1 MANRRSAKSADVLT
15 NADIASRIRRPWE
28 DMTTTVDRIK
38 NWTKD
43 GALAFRG
50 KKHPGTGS
58 HRRYAPEAI
67 LDAAILMALT
77 DAGLAAVRVG
87 QFQGVDKQTVI
98 GLGRMGAAAVFDPA
112 HAPGRALAANE
123 KVYLVIAGSPRAS
136 VHTTYL
142 AYATPE
148 KLPEIDLLKPT
159 PLQSPAST
167 KTAEHV
173 LVPPDATWSV
183 VLHLNKIFES
193 LRGVITA
200 TLEHGVVKVRFI
212 KGD

>member
-1 MANRRSAKSADVLT
+1 MADRPSANALT

-28 DMTTTVDRIK
+28 DMTTIVDRIK

-58 HRRYAPEAI
+58 KRRYDPEAI
-67 LDAAILMALT
+67 IDAVILTALT
-77 DAGLAAVRVG
+77 DAGLAGVRVG
-87 QFQGVDKQTVI
+87 QFQGVDGQTV
-98 GLGRMGAAAVFDPA
+98 LCWGRMGAAAVFDPA

-136 VHTTYL
+136 VHSIYL
-142 AYATPE
+142 AYAAPE
-148 KLPEIDLLKPT
+148 KLPEIDLSKPT

-167 KTAEHV
+167 RTTEHV
-173 LVPPDATWSV
+173 LVPPGASWSV
-183 VLHLNKIFES
+183 VLHLNEIFRS

-200 TLEHGVVKVRFI
+200 TLEGGVVKVEFI

>member
-1 MANRRSAKSADVLT
+1 MANRPSANALT

-28 DMTTTVDRIK
+28 DMTTITDRIR

-58 HRRYAPEAI
+58 KRRYGPEAI
-67 LDAAILMALT
+67 LDAVILTALT

-87 QFQGVDKQTVI
+87 QFQGVDGQTVL
-98 GLGRMGAAAVFDPA
+98 GFGRMGAAAVFDPA
-112 HAPGRALAANE
+112 RANE
-123 KVYLVIAGSPRAS
+123 KVYLVIAGSPKAS
-136 VHTTYL
+136 AHTTYL
-142 AYATPE
+142 AYAAPE
-148 KLPEIDLLKPT
+148 KLPEIDLSKPT

-167 KTAEHV
+167 RTTEHV

-183 VLHLNKIFES
+183 VLHLNKIFEG
-193 LRGVITA
+193 LRSVITVIN
-200 TLEHGVVKVRFI
+200 EGGVVKVEFI